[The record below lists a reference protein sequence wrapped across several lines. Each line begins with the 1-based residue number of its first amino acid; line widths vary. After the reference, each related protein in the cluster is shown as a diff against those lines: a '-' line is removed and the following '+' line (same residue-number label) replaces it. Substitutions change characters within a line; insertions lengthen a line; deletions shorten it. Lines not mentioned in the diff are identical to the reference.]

1 MAKPTKISAS
11 DNRLKKEKFTDFPLI
26 RINFILMAIAAAM
39 IVFGFLLM
47 LGAPS
52 TAEGFNHDIYST
64 RRIVIGP
71 LFAFLGFLFMAF
83 AIIYRKKQS

>member
-1 MAKPTKISAS
+1 
-11 DNRLKKEKFTDFPLI
+11 
-26 RINFILMAIAAAM
+26 M
-39 IVFGFLLM
+39 IVLGFLLM

-52 TAEGFNHDIYST
+52 TAESFNHDIYST

-83 AIIYRKKQS
+83 AIIYRKK